1 MARSKGE
8 LSKLIGG
15 IDKIDNLNDGDFVL
29 ISEACTHHAQKDDIG
44 RVKIPRWLKNHT
56 NKNLNIEVV
65 AGKDYPDNL
74 SKYKL
79 IIHCGACMITRTE
92 MQSRI
97 KHAELMEIPIVN
109 YGLIISY
116 MHGAI
121 PRVLKPLLDANQK

>member
-1 MARSKGE
+1 MS
-8 LSKLIGG
+8 
-15 IDKIDNLNDGDFVL
+15 F
-29 ISEACTHHAQKDDIG
+29 
-44 RVKIPRWLKNHT
+44 LKNYS
-56 NKNLNIEVV
+56 NKKLEIDIV
-65 AGKDYPDNL
+65 AGKDYPDDL

-97 KHAELMEIPIVN
+97 KEAELNGIPIVN

-121 PRVLKPLLDANQK
+121 PRVLQPLSQALI